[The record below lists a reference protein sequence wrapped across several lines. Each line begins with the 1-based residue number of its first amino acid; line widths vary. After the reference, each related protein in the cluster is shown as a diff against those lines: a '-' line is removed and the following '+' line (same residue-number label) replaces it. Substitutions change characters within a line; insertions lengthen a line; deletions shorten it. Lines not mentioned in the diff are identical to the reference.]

1 MRYQVFA
8 VQWDSKSKMQQEFLI
23 GEFTSYMNAKLF
35 RDAYSAHYSATA
47 LIKEI
52 RVS

>member
-1 MRYQVFA
+1 MRYQVWA
-8 VQWDSKSKMQQEFLI
+8 LQWDSESKMQQEFLI

-52 RVS
+52 RVN